1 MAALGLLDSF
11 LFQRSSCTP
20 RLHALFSCDRGA
32 EEGLDRVFY
41 GLMLSKSERGRRVA
55 SKTRR
60 DHVPWRSASQ
70 R

>member
-20 RLHALFSCDRGA
+20 RLHALFSCGRGA

-41 GLMLSKSERGRRVA
+41 GLVLSKSGLMSVG
-55 SKTRR
+55 
-60 DHVPWRSASQ
+60 VQCPWLE
-70 R
+70 